1 MPADLPFPP
10 APLFDQN
17 VSGRAFVPTAF
28 RKARARRRGPGRPP
42 GRRDSALPWTA
53 PAPRARW
60 TVVGALALAFA
71 TATVFTEARAQDLAA
86 PSRLER
92 EDLITEAASR
102 FAMPASWIRA
112 VMGVE
117 SAYDPRAVSKAG
129 ALGLMQVMPGT
140 YADLKARY
148 GLGADPLHPR
158 DNVMAGA
165 AYLRELY
172 DRFGAPGF
180 LAAYN
185 AGPDRYAQ
193 YLLWGRPLP
202 LETRRYL
209 AILAPKVT
217 LPAAAISP
225 GEPARPPSV
234 FVRLGV
240 DPAGVTQPPPNLFV
254 TLTLRRDAP

>member
-1 MPADLPFPP
+1 MRADPHLVP

-17 VSGRAFVPTAF
+17 PVGRAFVPTMS
-28 RKARARRRGPGRPP
+28 RQARERRRGPGRPP
-42 GRRDSALPWTA
+42 GRRDGALPWTA
-53 PAPRARW
+53 TAPRARW
-60 TVVGALALAFA
+60 IALGALALILAGA
-71 TATVFTEARAQDLAA
+71 PISIEARAQDLAR

-92 EDLITEAASR
+92 EDLISEAATR
-102 FAMPASWIRA
+102 FAIPASWVAA

-117 SAYDPRAVSKAG
+117 SANDPRAVSKAG
-129 ALGLMQVMPGT
+129 ALGLMQVMPRT
-140 YADLKARY
+140 YADLRARY
-148 GLGADPLHPR
+148 GLGADPFHPR

-193 YLLWGRPLP
+193 YLLQGRPLP

-209 AILAPKVT
+209 AILAPSVMI
-217 LPAAAISP
+217 PGAATST
-225 GEPARPPSV
+225 GEPVAPPSI
-234 FVRLGV
+234 FVRLQA
-240 DPAGVTQPPPNLFV
+240 DPADVMHPSPTLFV
-254 TLTLRRDAP
+254 ILTVRGDAP

>member
-1 MPADLPFPP
+1 MPADFAFAP

-17 VSGRAFVPTAF
+17 VSGRAFAPTAF

-53 PAPRARW
+53 PASRARW
-60 TVVGALALAFA
+60 MTVGALALTIA
-71 TATVFTEARAQDLAA
+71 TAPVFTEARAQDLAA
-86 PSRLER
+86 PSRLAR

-102 FAMPASWIRA
+102 FAMPAAWIRA
-112 VMGVE
+112 VMAVE

-129 ALGLMQVMPGT
+129 ALGLMQIMPGT

-148 GLGADPLHPR
+148 GLGADPSHPH

-180 LAAYN
+180 LGAYN
-185 AGPDRYAQ
+185 AGPERYAQ

-202 LETRRYL
+202 PETRRYL

-234 FVRLGV
+234 FVRLGA
-240 DPAGVTQPPPNLFV
+240 DPTGVAQPPHNLFV
-254 TLTLRRDAP
+254 TLTRRGDPP

>member
-1 MPADLPFPP
+1 MPADLAFAT

-28 RKARARRRGPGRPP
+28 RKARARRRGQGRPP

-53 PAPRARW
+53 PTSRGRW
-60 TVVGALALAFA
+60 TIVGALALTIA
-71 TATVFTEARAQDLAA
+71 TAPVSTEARAQDLAA
-86 PSRLER
+86 PSRLAR

-102 FAMPASWIRA
+102 FAMPAPWIRA
-112 VMGVE
+112 VMAVE

-140 YADLKARY
+140 YADLRARY

-180 LAAYN
+180 LGAYN
-185 AGPDRYAQ
+185 AGPERYAQ

-225 GEPARPPSV
+225 GAPARPPSV
-234 FVRLGV
+234 FVRLRSDPTGV
-240 DPAGVTQPPPNLFV
+240 ASPSPTLFV
-254 TLTLRRDAP
+254 TLSSRGGAP